1 MEDTR
6 NGVNTLVRIAICDDD
21 KEAVKSHGDIVK
33 DCMRS
38 CGIGYEIAAYTQ
50 SSNLLSDITDDH
62 FFYDLILLD
71 IEMPGMT
78 GMELSEKIK
87 PHLPNVK
94 IIFITSHIEYAID
107 AFELSIFRYVPKS
120 DLSNRLVSA
129 VVDAAKL
136 IELEAGR
143 EYIIQAARR
152 MEKIPYKDIFYIR
165 RDGGKNSMICSRLG
179 ISKVRKSLQ
188 QVFDELQAQEFI
200 FIDRGYIV
208 NIIQI
213 MKVSDS
219 MAYLKNG
226 ETLPISR
233 SHLQEVKKQ
242 INRFWGAHI

>member
-1 MEDTR
+1 M
-6 NGVNTLVRIAICDDD
+6 NALVRIAICDDD
-21 KEAVKSHGDIVK
+21 KEAIKSHGDIVK
-33 DCMRS
+33 DCLRS

-71 IEMPGMT
+71 IEMPGIT

>member
-1 MEDTR
+1 M
-6 NGVNTLVRIAICDDD
+6 NALVRIAICDDD

-33 DCMRS
+33 NCLRS
-38 CGIGYEIAAYTQ
+38 CGIGYEIATYTQ
-50 SSNLLSDITDDH
+50 SSNLLFDITDDH

-200 FIDRGYIV
+200 FSDRGYIV

-226 ETLPISR
+226 EMLPISR

>member
-1 MEDTR
+1 M
-6 NGVNTLVRIAICDDD
+6 NVLVKIAICDDD
-21 KEAVKSHGDIVK
+21 REAVEYHGDIVRNCLH
-33 DCMRS
+33 D

-50 SSNLLSDITDDH
+50 SSNLLYDITDDG

-71 IEMPGMT
+71 IEMPGVT
-78 GMELSEKIK
+78 GMELSEKLK
-87 PHLPNVK
+87 PYLPNIK

-120 DLSNRLVSA
+120 DLTDRLVSA
-129 VVDAAKL
+129 VADAAKL

-143 EYIIQAARR
+143 EYIIQAAGR

-179 ISKVRKSLQ
+179 VLKVRKSLQ
-188 QVFDELQAQEFI
+188 QIFEELQTQEFI

-213 MKVSDS
+213 MKISES

>member
-1 MEDTR
+1 MAK
-6 NGVNTLVRIAICDDD
+6 LIQIAICDDD
-21 KEAVKSHGDIVK
+21 KEAVRYHEDIVRNCLHSL
-33 DCMRS
+33 D
-38 CGIGYEIAAYTQ
+38 IGCEITAYTQ
-50 SSNLLSDITDDH
+50 GSNLLFDIADDG

-120 DLSNRLVSA
+120 DLENRLMQA
-129 VVDAAKL
+129 VADAARL
-136 IELEAGR
+136 IELEADR
-143 EYIIQAARR
+143 EYIIQAAGR

-165 RDGGKNSMICSRLG
+165 RDGGKNAVICSRLG
-179 ISKVRKSLQ
+179 ISKVRKSLR

-213 MKVSDS
+213 MKISES
-219 MAYLKNG
+219 TAYLKNG
-226 ETLPISR
+226 EMLPISR

-242 INRFWGAHI
+242 INRFWGEHI

>member
-1 MEDTR
+1 M
-6 NGVNTLVRIAICDDD
+6 NALVRIAICDDD

-33 DCMRS
+33 NCLRS
-38 CGIGYEIAAYTQ
+38 CGIGYEIATYTQ
-50 SSNLLSDITDDH
+50 SSNLLFDITDDH

-136 IELEAGR
+136 IELEVGR
-143 EYIIQAARR
+143 EYIIQAAGR
-152 MEKIPYKDIFYIR
+152 MEKIPYKDIFYIQ
-165 RDGGKNSMICSRLG
+165 RDGEKNSMICSRLG

-188 QVFDELQAQEFI
+188 QIFDELQAQEFI

-226 ETLPISR
+226 EILPISR